1 MTIDFS
7 TRYLGF
13 DLRTPF
19 VASAGPLT
27 NNLETLTRLEEF
39 GAAAVVL
46 PSLFAEQ
53 IEQEEM
59 QVFDFYSRLD
69 DANSE
74 SDSYFP
80 EMDLYNS
87 GRAKYLDHL
96 AAAKQRLTIPVIA
109 SLNARALGQWTHEAR
124 RLQDAGA
131 DAVELNIYDVPTDP
145 MLDSGTMEANQL
157 KIVETLRSELSIPLA
172 VKIGP
177 YYTSLPNFTKRL
189 TEAGANGVVL
199 FNRYLEPEMN
209 LNEMQVEP
217 HLELSRPG
225 EMRLPLRWIAIL
237 RDHLDCSIAAT
248 SGVHSA
254 ADAIKLIL
262 AGANVV
268 MMTSTLLKHGP
279 EHLEHIFVMMKD
291 WMEDREYV
299 SVKQMQGSMSRRNS
313 PDPSGFERA
322 NYIRAIVSYT

>member
-1 MTIDFS
+1 
-7 TRYLGF
+7 
-13 DLRTPF
+13 
-19 VASAGPLT
+19 
-27 NNLETLTRLEEF
+27 
-39 GAAAVVL
+39 
-46 PSLFAEQ
+46 LFAEQ
-53 IEQEEM
+53 IELEEM

-80 EMDLYNS
+80 EMQLYNS
-87 GRAKYLDHL
+87 GRTKYLDHL
-96 AAAKQRLTIPVIA
+96 AEAKRRLTIPVIA
-109 SLNARALGQWTHEAR
+109 SLNGRALGQWIHEGK

-145 MLDSGTMEANQL
+145 AIDGATVEENQL
-157 KIVETLRSELSIPLA
+157 RIVETLRQELAIPLA

-177 YYTSLPNFTKRL
+177 YYTSVPNFAKRL
-189 TEAGANGVVL
+189 MESGANGVVL

-237 RDHLDCSIAAT
+237 RDHLSCSIAAS

-254 ADAIKLIL
+254 ADAIKLLL
-262 AGANVV
+262 AGADVV
-268 MMTSTLLKHGP
+268 MMTSTLLQHGP
-279 EHLEHIFVMMKD
+279 EHLEHMFRMLKD
-291 WMEDREYV
+291 WMEEREYT
-299 SVKQMQGSMSRRNS
+299 SVRQMQGSMSRKNC
-313 PDPSGFERA
+313 PDPAGFERA